1 MNESIIEIKNLY
13 VYYNDIPIVRNVSLK
28 LKRGKILG
36 IVGESGCGKTTLLR
50 ALMALG
56 TKGER

>member
-1 MNESIIEIKNLY
+1 MNESIIETKNLY

-36 IVGESGCGKTTLLR
+36 IVG
-50 ALMALG
+50 
-56 TKGER
+56 